1 MALCC
6 YTIFPFCKKEKKKV
20 CNVCDFIHSCC
31 TMALVLYACVLSFSH
46 AHTCAHTYIH
56 SNIPENPITVFILL
70 PSAGAVKHLHTKGE
84 HLGKG
89 GSTIK
94 ACVCECVNV
103 CERKEVANEIETCY
117 IFLWRF

>member
-6 YTIFPFCKKEKKKV
+6 YTIFPFCKKKKEKKV
-20 CNVCDFIHSCC
+20 CNVCDFIAAVPWRWFC
-31 TMALVLYACVLSFSH
+31 MLVLSFSH

-70 PSAGAVKHLHTKGE
+70 CSAGAVKHSHTKGE
-84 HLGKG
+84 RLGKD

-94 ACVCECVNV
+94 ACVRECVNV

>member
-1 MALCC
+1 MYVTSFIAAVPWRWFCMLVCFLSLTLTRVC
-6 YTIFPFCKKEKKKV
+6 TRTYTAIFPR
-20 CNVCDFIHSCC
+20 I
-31 TMALVLYACVLSFSH
+31 
-46 AHTCAHTYIH
+46 
-56 SNIPENPITVFILL
+56 PITVFILL
-70 PSAGAVKHLHTKGE
+70 RSAGAVKHLHTKGE
-84 HLGKG
+84 HLGKD